1 MCIHEVFNIA
11 LVLVKTPILGQ
22 EESSLIKKMGNSGQR
37 KQSPLQWAPRP
48 RERLSLVNF
57 KAGSTMQKGNGA
69 RWEQNRKEERLF
81 FNKLILK
88 KKHTQ
93 LRNHTTWNR

>member
-69 RWEQNRKEERLF
+69 RWDRASKARTLDF
-81 FNKLILK
+81 S
-88 KKHTQ
+88 
-93 LRNHTTWNR
+93 LRETGSL

>member
-1 MCIHEVFNIA
+1 MSMDRRRKSGREAQVIYASMRFLNIA
-11 LVLVKTPILGQ
+11 LVLVKTTILGQ
-22 EESSLIKKMGNSGQR
+22 EESRPIKEMMGNCSEEALWR
-37 KQSPLQWAPRP
+37 APRP

-81 FNKLILK
+81 FK
-88 KKHTQ
+88 KKYS
-93 LRNHTTWNR
+93 